1 MQRVLVAEPIAPEGV
16 RELRSYP
23 GIEVV
28 ERSGLT
34 PDELRRA
41 VARCAGLLVRS
52 QTAVT
57 RAVIEAATELR
68 VIGRAGAG
76 VDNIDVA
83 AATARGVLVMN
94 TPGAN
99 AQAAAELTVGLM
111 FALARRIPA
120 ADASVK
126 AGRWERSRFRGTQL
140 LGKSL
145 GIVGIG
151 NVGRLVARSA
161 AGLGMRVIA
170 HDPYVTPQAAAGY
183 GIGLAPF
190 AALLAES
197 DFISVHVPL
206 TSESRGLIGGA
217 EIARMKRGVYLLN
230 CSRGGV
236 IDEVALLAAL
246 EQGTVAGAALDV
258 YSREPPVDLAVVRH
272 PRVVATPH
280 LGALT
285 LEAQLNVAHMAAN
298 RIGRFLTAGEVESAV
313 NPEAARAAHRR

>member
-1 MQRVLVAEPIAPEGV
+1 MQRVLVAEPIALEGV
-16 RELRSYP
+16 QELRSYP
-23 GIEVV
+23 ALEVV
-28 ERSGLT
+28 ERHGLT

-57 RAVIEAATELR
+57 RAVIESGTELR

-83 AATARGVLVMN
+83 AATERGVLVMN

-120 ADASVK
+120 AVASVK
-126 AGRWERSRFRGTQL
+126 AGRWERAEFRGTQL

-161 AGLGMRVIA
+161 AALGMRVIA
-170 HDPYVTPQAAAGY
+170 HDPYVDARAAAAHGVT
-183 GIGLAPF
+183 LVPF

-197 DFISVHVPL
+197 DYISVHTPL
-206 TSESRGLIGGA
+206 TAASRGLIGA
-217 EIARMKRGVYLLN
+217 AQIARMKRGVYLLN

-236 IDEVALLAAL
+236 IDEAALLTGL
-246 EQGTVAGAALDV
+246 EQGQVAAAALDV
-258 YSREPPVDLAVVRH
+258 YSREPPGELAVAHH

-280 LGALT
+280 VGALT
-285 LEAQLNVAHMAAN
+285 LEAQLNVALMAAN
-298 RIGRFLTAGEVESAV
+298 RVGRYLTAGEVEAAV
-313 NPEAARAAHRR
+313 NPQAVPLPR